1 MRDKILIADDTEMN
15 RAMLSVV
22 LGDHYKIVQAS
33 DGQEA
38 IELIDKLKD
47 ELLAVLLALDMSGAD
62 GLDVLGHIKETG
74 LLEKAPVIIISS
86 ESTYETEREYLEK
99 GVSDFIRKPFDNVI
113 VKSRVDN
120 LVDLFTY
127 RNNLEEKVQMQTQNL
142 QRQNKLLE
150 LQAEKIKKS
159 NEMIIDVLG
168 TVVEYRNL
176 ERGAHIKRVK
186 GFTNILATKAAEK
199 YHEYGLTPQKIEVIV
214 AASALHDIGKIAI
227 KDSVLLKP
235 GKLTHDEFEYMQS
248 HTIKG
253 CDILDQ
259 INEAW
264 DKEYAKASWDI
275 SRYHHERYDGNGYP
289 EGLSGEDIPISA
301 QLVSIADVYDA
312 LVSKRIYKDA
322 IEKEKAYHMI
332 LMGECGV
339 FSPKLMQCLR
349 ECREQFEELA
359 DKYDRLEVID

>member
-15 RAMLSVV
+15 REMLSIV

-33 DGQEA
+33 EGQEV
-38 IELIDKLKD
+38 IGLIDKLKD
-47 ELLAVLLALDMSGAD
+47 ELLAVLLALDMSGVD

-127 RNNLEEKVQMQTQNL
+127 RNNLEEKVQIQTQNL

-176 ERGAHIKRVK
+176 ERGPHI
-186 GFTNILATKAAEK
+186 N
-199 YHEYGLTPQKIEVIV
+199 
-214 AASALHDIGKIAI
+214 
-227 KDSVLLKP
+227 
-235 GKLTHDEFEYMQS
+235 
-248 HTIKG
+248 
-253 CDILDQ
+253 
-259 INEAW
+259 
-264 DKEYAKASWDI
+264 
-275 SRYHHERYDGNGYP
+275 
-289 EGLSGEDIPISA
+289 
-301 QLVSIADVYDA
+301 
-312 LVSKRIYKDA
+312 
-322 IEKEKAYHMI
+322 
-332 LMGECGV
+332 
-339 FSPKLMQCLR
+339 
-349 ECREQFEELA
+349 
-359 DKYDRLEVID
+359 

>member
-15 RAMLSVV
+15 REMLSIV

-33 DGQEA
+33 EGQEV
-38 IELIDKLKD
+38 IGLIDKLKD
-47 ELLAVLLALDMSGAD
+47 ELLAVLLALDMSGVD

-127 RNNLEEKVQMQTQNL
+127 RNNLEEKVQIQTQNL

-176 ERGAHIKRVK
+176 ERGPHIKRVK
-186 GFTNILATKAAEK
+186 GFTNILATKVAEK

-227 KDSVLLKP
+227 KDSILLKP
-235 GKLTHDEFEYMQS
+235 GKLTRDEFEYMQS

-253 CDILDQ
+253 CDILEQ
-259 INEAW
+259 IDEA
-264 DKEYAKASWDI
+264 
-275 SRYHHERYDGNGYP
+275 
-289 EGLSGEDIPISA
+289 
-301 QLVSIADVYDA
+301 
-312 LVSKRIYKDA
+312 
-322 IEKEKAYHMI
+322 
-332 LMGECGV
+332 
-339 FSPKLMQCLR
+339 
-349 ECREQFEELA
+349 
-359 DKYDRLEVID
+359 

>member
-15 RAMLSVV
+15 REMLSIV

-33 DGQEA
+33 EGQEV
-38 IELIDKLKD
+38 IGLIDKLKD
-47 ELLAVLLALDMSGAD
+47 ELLAVLLALDMSGVD

-127 RNNLEEKVQMQTQNL
+127 RNNLEEKVQIQTQNL

-176 ERGAHIKRVK
+176 ERGPHIKRVK
-186 GFTNILATKAAEK
+186 GFTNILATKVAEK

-227 KDSVLLKP
+227 KDSILLKP
-235 GKLTHDEFEYMQS
+235 GKLTRDEFEYMQS

-253 CDILDQ
+253 CDILEQ
-259 INEAW
+259 IDEAW

-275 SRYHHERYDGNGYP
+275 CRYHHERYDGKGYP
-289 EGLSGEDIPISA
+289 EGKKGEEIPLIARMICVADSFDAMNSNRVYRKKLTREDIIEEIEKNKGTQFDPE
-301 QLVSIADVYDA
+301 IAD
-312 LVSKRIYKDA
+312 
-322 IEKEKAYHMI
+322 I
-332 LMGECGV
+332 LLNLIKNGDVEG
-339 FSPKLMQCLR
+339 
-349 ECREQFEELA
+349 
-359 DKYDRLEVID
+359 I